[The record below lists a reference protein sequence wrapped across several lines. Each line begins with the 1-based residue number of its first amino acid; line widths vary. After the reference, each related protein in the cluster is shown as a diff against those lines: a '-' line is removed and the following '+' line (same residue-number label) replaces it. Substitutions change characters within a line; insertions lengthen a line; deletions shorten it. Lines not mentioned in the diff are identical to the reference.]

1 MLKLYQT
8 HDHNCES
15 LKYRKGIT
23 MKYLAIVGTNSDVST
38 NRMLL
43 QFMQKHFSGEAEIE
57 LYEIKNLPA
66 FMEPEDSDI
75 PEMVADFSDKILK
88 ADGVI
93 IATPEYDHAIPAV
106 LKSALEWISYTSQSL
121 TDKPVLIVGASHGT
135 LGSSRAQA
143 HLRQILDSPELAAR
157 IMPSS
162 EFLLGKSQGAFDGA
176 GNLVYMDK
184 VAELDEIFR
193 EFVLFTDIT
202 SKLLEQKVLNKA
214 KKFTWQED

>member
-1 MLKLYQT
+1 M
-8 HDHNCES
+8 
-15 LKYRKGIT
+15 YRKGIT

-43 QFMQKHFSGEAEIE
+43 QFMQKHFSNEADIE
-57 LYEIKNLPA
+57 VYEIKDLPP
-66 FMEPEDSDI
+66 FIELEDSDI
-75 PEMVADFSDKILK
+75 IPQKVEELSDKILK

-106 LKSALEWISYTSQSL
+106 LKSALEWISYTSQAL
-121 TDKPVLIVGASHGT
+121 TDKPLLIVGASLGT

-162 EFLLGKSQGAFDGA
+162 EFLLGRSQGAFDST
-176 GNLVYMDK
+176 GNLIYADK
-184 VAELDEIFR
+184 LAELDEIFR

-202 SKLLEQKVLNKA
+202 SKLLADKVLNKKV
-214 KKFTWQED
+214 KKFTWQE

>member
-1 MLKLYQT
+1 
-8 HDHNCES
+8 
-15 LKYRKGIT
+15 
-23 MKYLAIVGTNSDVST
+23 MKYLAIAGTNSEVST

-43 QFMQKHFSGEAEIE
+43 QFMKKHFSGQAEIE
-57 LYEIKNLPA
+57 LYEIKDLPA
-66 FMEPEDSDI
+66 FMEPEDSYV
-75 PEMVADFSDKILK
+75 PEKVAELSDKILK

-106 LKSALEWISYTSQSL
+106 LKSALEWISYTSQAL

-143 HLRQILDSPELAAR
+143 HLKQILDSPELAAR

-162 EFLLGKSQGAFDGA
+162 EFLLGKSQAAFDGA
-176 GNLVYMDK
+176 GNLIYQDK
-184 VAELDEIFR
+184 VSELEEIFR

-202 SKLLEQKVLNKA
+202 SKLLEHKELNKKR
-214 KKFTWQED
+214 KKFTWQEQED

>member
-1 MLKLYQT
+1 
-8 HDHNCES
+8 
-15 LKYRKGIT
+15 

-38 NRMLL
+38 NRSLL

-57 LYEIKNLPA
+57 VYEIKDLPA
-66 FMEPEDSDI
+66 FMEPEDSTV
-75 PEMVADFSDKILK
+75 PEKVAELSDKILK

-106 LKSALEWISYTSQSL
+106 LKSALEWISYTSQAL

-157 IMPSS
+157 IMPGN
-162 EFLLGKSQGAFDGA
+162 EFLLGKSQSAFDSS
-176 GNLVYMDK
+176 GNLISSDK
-184 VAELDEIFR
+184 VSELDEIFR
-193 EFVLFTDIT
+193 EFVLFTDIA
-202 SKLLEQKVLNKA
+202 SKLVEKKAFNQKV
-214 KKFTWQED
+214 KKFTWQE

>member
-1 MLKLYQT
+1 
-8 HDHNCES
+8 
-15 LKYRKGIT
+15 
-23 MKYLAIVGTNSDVST
+23 MKYLAIVGTNSEVST

-43 QFMQKHFSGEAEIE
+43 QFMQKHFSHEAEIE
-57 LYEIKNLPA
+57 VYEIKELPA
-66 FMEPEDSDI
+66 FMEPEDSVV
-75 PEMVADFSDKILK
+75 PEKVAELSDKILK

-106 LKSALEWISYTSQSL
+106 LKSALEWISYTSQAL

-162 EFLLGKSQGAFDGA
+162 EFLLGKSQSAFDSS
-176 GNLVYMDK
+176 GNLIYSDK
-184 VAELDEIFR
+184 VSELDEIFR

-202 SKLLEQKVLNKA
+202 SKLLEEKVLNKKV
-214 KKFTWQED
+214 KKYTWQE

>member
-1 MLKLYQT
+1 
-8 HDHNCES
+8 
-15 LKYRKGIT
+15 

-38 NRMLL
+38 NRILL

-57 LYEIKNLPA
+57 VYEIKDLPA
-66 FMEPEDSDI
+66 FMEPKDSTV
-75 PEMVADFSDKILK
+75 PEKVAELSDKILK

-106 LKSALEWISYTSQSL
+106 LKSALEWISYTSQAL

-157 IMPSS
+157 IMPGN
-162 EFLLGKSQGAFDGA
+162 EFLLGKSQSAFDSS
-176 GNLVYMDK
+176 GNLISSDK
-184 VAELDEIFR
+184 VSELDEIFR
-193 EFVLFTDIT
+193 EFVLFTDIA
-202 SKLLEQKVLNKA
+202 SKLVEKKAFNQKV
-214 KKFTWQED
+214 KKFTWQE

>member
-1 MLKLYQT
+1 
-8 HDHNCES
+8 
-15 LKYRKGIT
+15 

-43 QFMQKHFSGEAEIE
+43 QFMQKHFSNEADIE
-57 LYEIKNLPA
+57 VYEIKDLPP
-66 FMEPEDSDI
+66 FIELEDSDI
-75 PEMVADFSDKILK
+75 IPQKVEELSDKILK

-106 LKSALEWISYTSQSL
+106 LKSALEWISYTSQAL
-121 TDKPVLIVGASHGT
+121 TDKPLLIVGASLGT

-162 EFLLGKSQGAFDGA
+162 EFLLGRSQGAFDST
-176 GNLVYMDK
+176 GNLIYADK
-184 VAELDEIFR
+184 LAELDEIFR

-202 SKLLEQKVLNKA
+202 SKLLADKVLNKKV
-214 KKFTWQED
+214 KKFTWQE

>member
-1 MLKLYQT
+1 
-8 HDHNCES
+8 
-15 LKYRKGIT
+15 

-43 QFMQKHFSGEAEIE
+43 QFMQKHFANEAEIE
-57 LYEIKNLPA
+57 VYEIKELPP
-66 FMEPEDSDI
+66 FMEPEDYEV
-75 PEMVADFSDKILK
+75 PEKVAELSDKILK

-106 LKSALEWISYTSQSL
+106 LKSALEWISYTSQAL

-135 LGSSRAQA
+135 LGSSRAQG

-162 EFLLGKSQGAFDGA
+162 EFLLGRSQGAFDNS
-176 GNLVYMDK
+176 GNLIYLDK
-184 VAELDEIFR
+184 LAELDEIFR

-202 SKLLEQKVLNKA
+202 SKLLKDKVLNNKV
-214 KKFTWQED
+214 KKYTWQA

>member
-1 MLKLYQT
+1 
-8 HDHNCES
+8 
-15 LKYRKGIT
+15 

-43 QFMQKHFSGEAEIE
+43 QFMQKHFSNEADIE
-57 LYEIKNLPA
+57 VYEIKDLPP
-66 FMEPEDSDI
+66 FIELEDSDI
-75 PEMVADFSDKILK
+75 IPQKVEELSDKILK

-106 LKSALEWISYTSQSL
+106 LKSALEWISYTSQAL
-121 TDKPVLIVGASHGT
+121 TDKPLLIVGASLGT

-162 EFLLGKSQGAFDGA
+162 EFLLGRSQGAFDST
-176 GNLVYMDK
+176 GNLIYADK
-184 VAELDEIFR
+184 LAELDEIFR
-193 EFVLFTDIT
+193 EFLLFTDIT
-202 SKLLEQKVLNKA
+202 SKLLADKVLNKKV
-214 KKFTWQED
+214 KKFTWQE

>member
-1 MLKLYQT
+1 
-8 HDHNCES
+8 
-15 LKYRKGIT
+15 

-43 QFMQKHFSGEAEIE
+43 QFMQKHFSNEADIE
-57 LYEIKNLPA
+57 VYEIKDLPP
-66 FMEPEDSDI
+66 FIELEDSDI
-75 PEMVADFSDKILK
+75 IPQKVEELSDKILK

-106 LKSALEWISYTSQSL
+106 LKSALEWISYTSQAL
-121 TDKPVLIVGASHGT
+121 TDKPLLIVGASLGT

-162 EFLLGKSQGAFDGA
+162 EFLLGRSQGAFDST
-176 GNLVYMDK
+176 GNLIYADK
-184 VAELDEIFR
+184 LAELDEIFR

-202 SKLLEQKVLNKA
+202 SKLLAEKVLNKKV
-214 KKFTWQED
+214 KKFTWQE

>member
-1 MLKLYQT
+1 
-8 HDHNCES
+8 
-15 LKYRKGIT
+15 

-43 QFMQKHFSGEAEIE
+43 QFMKKHFSNMADIE
-57 LYEIKNLPA
+57 LYEIKDLPA
-66 FMEPEDSDI
+66 FNEPEDLDI
-75 PEMVADFSDKILK
+75 PEKVEELSNKILK

-106 LKSALEWISYTSQSL
+106 LKSALEWISYTSQAL
-121 TDKPVLIVGASHGT
+121 IDKPVLIVGASHGT

-162 EFLLGKSQGAFDGA
+162 EFLLGKSQGAFDSE
-176 GNLVYMDK
+176 GNLIYLDK
-184 VAELDEIFR
+184 LSELDEIFR
-193 EFVLFTDIT
+193 EFLLFTDII
-202 SKLLEQKVLNKA
+202 SKLLAEKASYKKA
-214 KKFTWQED
+214 KKFSWHE

>member
-1 MLKLYQT
+1 
-8 HDHNCES
+8 
-15 LKYRKGIT
+15 

-38 NRMLL
+38 NRTLL
-43 QFMQKHFSGEAEIE
+43 QFMQKHFSKEAEIE
-57 LYEIKNLPA
+57 VYEIKDLPA

-75 PEMVADFSDKILK
+75 PEKVAELSNKIK
-88 ADGVI
+88 NADGVI

-106 LKSALEWISYTSQSL
+106 LKSALEWISYTSQAL

-162 EFLLGKSQGAFDGA
+162 EFLLGKSQSAFDLS
-176 GNLVYMDK
+176 GNLIYMDK
-184 VAELDEIFR
+184 LSELEEIFR

-202 SKLLEQKVLNKA
+202 SKLLEEKALNKKE
-214 KKFTWQED
+214 KKYTWQE